1 MNKLDPAGPP
11 AAASVLPVY
20 FDPAYSVAG
29 ATRERAAEWSVT
41 LDTITKAGEVA
52 RLIGEQLADR
62 VRLISPGRVSPATL
76 ALVHDPTYVARILA
90 EKPEIVP
97 SLLASTGGVL
107 DAVDAALRS
116 GYSGSL
122 SSGIHHARRGSE
134 AGFCHFNALALACHH
149 AIDHHGL
156 QRVGVLDVDAH
167 CGGGTFSLVGTRPEV
182 WLADVSVQSFDSWS
196 PTSER
201 HHLVV
206 VSHADRYL
214 EHVEHALDHLT
225 AMDVVLVNAGVDVHE
240 EAGTH
245 GGIDTRTLM
254 RREELI
260 GEWLRS
266 TGTPAA
272 FVLAGGYSGR
282 HFTLSDVARL
292 HLGIVRVFADL
303 VVR

>member
-1 MNKLDPAGPP
+1 LLESSSQALDEQMIGIEQ
-11 AAASVLPVY
+11 
-20 FDPAYSVAG
+20 G
-29 ATRERAAEWSVT
+29 R
-41 LDTITKAGEVA
+41 VA
-52 RLIGEQLADR
+52 RR
-62 VRLISPGRVSPATL
+62 AT
-76 ALVHDPTYVARILA
+76 
-90 EKPEIVP
+90 IVTTWP
-97 SLLASTGGVL
+97 K
-107 DAVDAALRS
+107 
-116 GYSGSL
+116 
-122 SSGIHHARRGSE
+122 
-134 AGFCHFNALALACHH
+134 
-149 AIDHHGL
+149 
-156 QRVGVLDVDAH
+156 
-167 CGGGTFSLVGTRPEV
+167 RPEV

-206 VSHADRYL
+206 VRHADRYL

-240 EAGTH
+240 KAGTH